1 MRAQPPSAL
10 ACLHVR
16 VYGARHINCASEGTY
31 FVSTHVV
38 GIADTVRHTPTA
50 TGVDSVEWPKH
61 ASFEIPVDSHWICHA
76 ATSGSPATVP
86 AAAQVSSSPIPA
98 PVSARPVTS
107 ASPPLVPRRG
117 SRPIRLRRSSLEKP
131 VHEIPEVLS
140 APGMLSLEF
149 VLWRKRTEHED
160 LTYLGECTL
169 RAPSWALNFAP
180 QEDRSA
186 VSEPRWLTLTDS
198 NAVTGELC
206 VDACLERVPGAA
218 ATPDELYSAIC
229 ARSAVPTIQNFP
241 ATQSVG
247 TSRNGDFE
255 DDGLNSETEAAD
267 SPWIPGLDDDDDVS
281 DIDLRDGNDTFTGRM
296 QELAV
301 DDAGEVD
308 GVEEGDQNAGMSA
321 SHRRRFLHLSRNALM
336 RRHRHSHGS
345 PEALDTLYK
354 GPLRQRISRRRFR
367 RKFGADAKRDFA
379 FDSALGKEVIGI
391 VMVEVVGAHHLPRW
405 MNLLNTTFDM
415 DPFTIVSFSRKVFRT
430 RVCRHTL
437 NPEWNEKLLFHVH
450 SSETSYPINFV
461 VFDWDNITEHD
472 YVGEASLQVSDLIES
487 STRPDERG
495 LYPDDER
502 PTDTL
507 DTFELPLSRQTRDED
522 IKFGQGPQPHLV
534 LRATYTPYDKLRQRF
549 WREMARIY
557 DTNESGGV
565 ELLELQLMLRSL
577 GSTLT
582 DHTLREFFYKLGY
595 DPEVDSL
602 TYDEVVLV
610 LEDQLHRPVTE
621 RRVLDDSDTDTDS
634 AANSPVLNPR
644 SPPSGTEKVEE
655 NHHNILRFAS
665 AIASGERAL
674 QTHSQAQPNFEC
686 VITLSSCP
694 MCNMPRLSKI
704 AERDILTH
712 LAVCASR
719 DWRRVNDMSVSNF
732 VTTSQAQRKWFTNV
746 VKKISQ
752 GHYRAGANSANILV
766 HSRRTGQLVE
776 EKMQV
781 YVRLGIRLLY
791 QGAQSRMAGA
801 RARRMLHNMT
811 IKQGAK
817 YDHPSSVHA
826 IVPFMQ
832 FHGIHA
838 DEFVDKIES
847 FRTFNEFFCRKIMLD
862 RRPIADR
869 DDPRTLVSCADCR
882 LIVFQSV
889 EQATQLWIKGRDF
902 SIVRLLGDR
911 YAKERPQSETP
922 AVLVFRLAP
931 QDYHRFH
938 APVDGVVGEPHW
950 ISGEYYTVN
959 PMAIRS
965 TIDVYGENTRVVI
978 PIYTE
983 HFGTVYAVAIGAMMV
998 ASIVLSVE
1006 AGAHIRR
1013 GEELGYFKFGGSTV
1027 VLILDTARVQLDQD
1041 LLVNSE
1047 SCVETLVEMGMR
1059 VGRARS

>member
-1 MRAQPPSAL
+1 
-10 ACLHVR
+10 
-16 VYGARHINCASEGTY
+16 
-31 FVSTHVV
+31 
-38 GIADTVRHTPTA
+38 
-50 TGVDSVEWPKH
+50 
-61 ASFEIPVDSHWICHA
+61 
-76 ATSGSPATVP
+76 
-86 AAAQVSSSPIPA
+86 
-98 PVSARPVTS
+98 
-107 ASPPLVPRRG
+107 
-117 SRPIRLRRSSLEKP
+117 
-131 VHEIPEVLS
+131 
-140 APGMLSLEF
+140 MLSLEF
-149 VLWRKRTEHED
+149 ILWRKRAECED

-180 QEDRSA
+180 QDDRSV

-198 NAVTGELC
+198 NTVTGELC
-206 VDACLERVPGAA
+206 VDVCLERVPGAA
-218 ATPDELYSAIC
+218 ATPNELYSAIC

-247 TSRNGDFE
+247 TSRNSDLE
-255 DDGLNSETEAAD
+255 DDGLNSESEAAD
-267 SPWIPGLDDDDDVS
+267 SPWIPSLDDDDDDDVS
-281 DIDLRDGNDTFTGRM
+281 DIDLRDVNDTFSGRM
-296 QELAV
+296 QDLAV

-308 GVEEGDQNAGMSA
+308 GVEDDQNVGMSA
-321 SHRRRFLHLSRNALM
+321 TNRRRFLRLSRNALM
-336 RRHRHSHGS
+336 RRNRHSHGS
-345 PEALDTLYK
+345 HEELDTLYK
-354 GPLRQRISRRRFR
+354 RPLRQRISRRRFR
-367 RKFGADAKRDFA
+367 RKFGADDKRDFA
-379 FDSALGKEVIGI
+379 FDSEFGKEVIGI
-391 VMVEVVGAHHLPRW
+391 VMVEVVGAHNLPRW

-450 SSETSYPINFV
+450 SFETSYPINFV
-461 VFDWDNITEHD
+461 VFDWDNITQHD
-472 YVGEASLQVSDLIES
+472 YVGEASLQVSDLIDS

-507 DTFELPLSRQTRDED
+507 DTFELPLSRQARDED

-549 WREMARIY
+549 WREIARIY
-557 DTNESGGV
+557 DTNDSGGV

-582 DHTLREFFYKLGY
+582 EYTLREFFHKLGY

-621 RRVLDDSDTDTDS
+621 RRILDDSDTDPDS
-634 AANSPVLNPR
+634 AANSPVLNSR
-644 SPPSGTEKVEE
+644 SPPLGTEKAEE
-655 NHHNILRFAS
+655 NNPNILHFAS
-665 AIASGERAL
+665 LTASNEQVL
-674 QTHSQAQPNFEC
+674 QTHSHAQPNFEC
-686 VITLSSCP
+686 VVTLSSCP

-719 DWRRVNDMSVSNF
+719 DWRRVNYMSVSNF

-752 GHYRAGANSANILV
+752 GNYRAGANSANILV

-791 QGAQSRMAGA
+791 QGAQNRMAGA
-801 RARRMLHNMT
+801 RARRILHNMT
-811 IKQGAK
+811 VKQGAK

-832 FHGIHA
+832 FHGIQS

-902 SIVRLLGDR
+902 SIARLLGDR

-998 ASIVLSVE
+998 ASIVLSVD

-1013 GEELGYFKFGGSTV
+1013 GDELGYFKFGGSTV
-1027 VLILDTARVQLDQD
+1027 VLILDTARVRLDQD